1 MTTRVTSTRAMTTR
15 VTSTRA
21 TTTMTDRRRPAAAL
35 GVVAGLLGL
44 VACAPDTPDGG
55 RTVLASF
62 YPLVF
67 VAEEVGGPDVQVHSL
82 TPAGSDPHSLEL
94 SPAQIMQLEQADLVV
109 YSSGM
114 QAAVD
119 EAIAAQPPADEV
131 DAMAAAGLDADGS
144 RSSDPHF
151 WLDPTLLAPVATEV
165 AEHLGA
171 TDPDHAQEYEDRAAE
186 LVAELDELDQ
196 EYAAELATCEGAVL
210 ITSHEA
216 FGYLADRYGLRQE
229 GIAGIDPEV
238 EPSPA
243 RVREVG
249 ELVRSEGVHTLY
261 FETIASP
268 RVTQQLAEEL
278 GVDAAVLD
286 PLENPPAEGDYL
298 SAMAANL
305 DALTSGLTCEG

>member
-1 MTTRVTSTRAMTTR
+1 MTEP
-15 VTSTRA
+15 
-21 TTTMTDRRRPAAAL
+21 RRPAAAL
-35 GVVAGLLGL
+35 AVAAGLLG
-44 VACAPDTPDGG
+44 VAACAPSDTPDGG
-55 RTVLASF
+55 TSVLASF

-67 VAEEVGGPDVQVHSL
+67 VAEEVGGPDVEVQSL

-109 YSSGM
+109 YSSGL

-119 EAIAAQPPADEV
+119 HAIADQPPSAAV
-131 DAMAAAGLDADGS
+131 DAMAATDLTDAGGGG
-144 RSSDPHF
+144 DPHF

-165 AEHLGA
+165 AEQLGSA
-171 TDPDHAQEYEDRAAE
+171 DPDHAEQYTARAE
-186 LVAELDELDQ
+186 QLVSELDQ
-196 EYAAELATCEGAVL
+196 LDQRYADGLSACRDAVL

-216 FGYLADRYGLRQE
+216 FGYLADRYGLHQE

-243 RVREVG
+243 RVREVAG
-249 ELVRSEGVHTLY
+249 LVSDHGVRTLY

-268 RVTQQLAEEL
+268 RVTEQLAAEL
-278 GVDAAVLD
+278 DVDTAVLD
-286 PLENPPAEGDYL
+286 PLESPPAEGDYL

-305 DALTSGLTCEG
+305 DALTSGLTCAG

>member
-1 MTTRVTSTRAMTTR
+1 
-15 VTSTRA
+15 
-21 TTTMTDRRRPAAAL
+21 MTDRRRPVAAL

-44 VACAPDTPDGG
+44 AACAPDETSDGG
-55 RTVLASF
+55 ASVLASF

-67 VAEEVGGPDVQVHSL
+67 VAEEVGGPDVEVQSL

-94 SPAQIMQLEQADLVV
+94 SPAQIMQLDEADLVV

-119 EAIAAQPPADEV
+119 EAIAAQPPAEEV
-131 DAMAAAGLDADGS
+131 EAMAAAGLSDDSAGS
-144 RSSDPHF
+144 GDPHF
-151 WLDPTLLAPVATEV
+151 WLDPTLLAPVATAV
-165 AEHLGA
+165 AERLGA
-171 TDPDHAQEYEDRAAE
+171 VDPERASEYDARAEE
-186 LVAELDELDQ
+186 LVAELDRLDQ
-196 EYAAELATCEGAVL
+196 DYADELAGCQGAVL

-268 RVTQQLAEEL
+268 RVTEQLAAEL
-278 GVDAAVLD
+278 EVDTAVLD
-286 PLENPPAEGDYL
+286 PLESPPAEGDYL
-298 SAMAANL
+298 TAMTANL
-305 DALTSGLTCEG
+305 EALTSGLTCGG

>member
-1 MTTRVTSTRAMTTR
+1 MTEL
-15 VTSTRA
+15 
-21 TTTMTDRRRPAAAL
+21 RRPAAA
-35 GVVAGLLGL
+35 VAVAAGLLG
-44 VACAPDTPDGG
+44 VAACGSSDTPDGG
-55 RTVLASF
+55 TSVLASF

-67 VAEEVGGPDVQVHSL
+67 VAEEVGGPEVEVQSL

-94 SPAQIMQLEQADLVV
+94 SPAQIMQLDEADLVV
-109 YSSGM
+109 YSSGL

-119 EAIAAQPPADEV
+119 DAIAAQPPA
-131 DAMAAAGLDADGS
+131 AMVEAMTAAGLEDTGN
-144 RSSDPHF
+144 SDPHF
-151 WLDPTLLAPVATEV
+151 WLDPTLLAPVAIEV
-165 AEHLGA
+165 AEQLGSV
-171 TDPDHAQEYEDRAAE
+171 DPAHAPEYTERAED
-186 LVAELDELDQ
+186 LVAELDRVDQ
-196 EYAAELATCEGAVL
+196 AYADRLAECQGAVL

-249 ELVRSEGVHTLY
+249 ELVQDHGVRTLY

-268 RVTQQLAEEL
+268 RVTEQLAAEL
-278 GVDAAVLD
+278 DVDTAVLD
-286 PLENPPAEGDYL
+286 PLESPPAEGDYL

-305 DALTSGLTCEG
+305 DALTGGLTC